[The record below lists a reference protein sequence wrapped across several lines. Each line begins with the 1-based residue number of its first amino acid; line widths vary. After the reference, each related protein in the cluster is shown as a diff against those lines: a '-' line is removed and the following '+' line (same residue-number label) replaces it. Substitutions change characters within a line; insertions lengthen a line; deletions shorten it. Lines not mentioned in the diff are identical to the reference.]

1 MSILNR
7 KPPPLDVERVNNIR
21 DEIDAFIDA
30 RVAVLKKTSPG
41 VPELGASEHPH
52 RRVVAAAS
60 ALRSFTS
67 PNTTRQM
74 TDLKAQ
80 QKAAKV

>member
-30 RVAVLKKTSPG
+30 RVASLKKTSPG
-41 VPELGASEHPH
+41 VPEL
-52 RRVVAAAS
+52 V
-60 ALRSFTS
+60 LRNILTARSGGCQCIAFLHIAEQDEAETE
-67 PNTTRQM
+67 
-74 TDLKAQ
+74 LKAQ
-80 QKAAKV
+80 QKAAKA

>member
-1 MSILNR
+1 MILNR

-41 VPELGASEHPH
+41 VPEL
-52 RRVVAAAS
+52 V
-60 ALRSFTS
+60 LRNILTARSGGC
-67 PNTTRQM
+67 QCLAYIHIA
-74 TDLKAQ
+74 DLDLADDELKAQ
-80 QKAAKV
+80 QKAAKA

>member
-41 VPELGASEHPH
+41 VPELGLRNILTA
-52 RRVVAAAS
+52 RRGGCQCIAFIHIAEQDEAE
-60 ALRSFTS
+60 TE
-67 PNTTRQM
+67 
-74 TDLKAQ
+74 LKAQ
-80 QKAAKV
+80 QKAAKA

>member
-1 MSILNR
+1 MIRSASNS
-7 KPPPLDVERVNNIR
+7 IR

-41 VPELGASEHPH
+41 VPEL
-52 RRVVAAAS
+52 V
-60 ALRSFTS
+60 LRNILTARSGGCQCIAFLHIAE
-67 PNTTRQM
+67 N
-74 TDLKAQ
+74 DDADAELNAQ